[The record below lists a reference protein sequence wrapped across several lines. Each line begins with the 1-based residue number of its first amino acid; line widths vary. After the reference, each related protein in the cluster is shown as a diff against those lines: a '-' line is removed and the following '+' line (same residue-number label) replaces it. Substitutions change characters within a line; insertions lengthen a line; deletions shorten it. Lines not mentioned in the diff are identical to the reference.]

1 LDSELI
7 QQIFT
12 FIKEWIPKEASF
24 AIVID
29 SQYVYYHAGRYDIH
43 LKVGHYIESAG
54 IAEKTI
60 TNNYRTEALVEHSST
75 TVSYYGI
82 GYPIQIKEQ
91 PAAVIIILPPDYFYQ
106 HKEPLHFLTG
116 KTDDIWFPI
125 ALEQVA
131 YIESHLKKTW
141 FYSNGV
147 CYSSIHTLKAL
158 DEKLPDSFLRI
169 HRSYIVNIQY
179 IQQITRDHSSNFL
192 LTLKDQTILPV
203 SSTYTN
209 YFRTK
214 LGF

>member
-1 LDSELI
+1 MDSKLI
-7 QQIFT
+7 QQIST
-12 FIKEWIPKEASF
+12 FIKEWVPKEASF
-24 AIVID
+24 AIVLG
-29 SQYVYYHAGRYDIH
+29 SQYVYYNAGLYDIR
-43 LKVGHYIESAG
+43 LKEGQYIESGG
-54 IAEKTI
+54 IAEKTL
-60 TNNYRTEALVEHSST
+60 TNNYRTEALVEHPST
-75 TVSYYGI
+75 SVSYYGI

-91 PAAVIIILPPDYFYQ
+91 LAAVIVILPPTYFYQ
-106 HKEPLHFLTG
+106 NKQPLRFLTG
-116 KTDDIWFPI
+116 KTDEIWFPI
-125 ALEQVA
+125 ALEKVA
-131 YIESHLKKTW
+131 YVESHLKKTW

-158 DEKLPDSFLRI
+158 EQQLPSSFLRM

-209 YFRTK
+209 NFRTT